1 MDLESK
7 RKTLEELEALRQ
19 GWAAAGRKVVWTN
32 GCFDLVH
39 AGHVRS
45 LRDAKALGD
54 VLIVGINSDRSVR
67 AIKGSGRPLI
77 PEGDRAELLAAL
89 EAVDYVTVFDEN
101 DPAAA
106 LARLRPDVHCK
117 GAEYADGSR
126 PVPEREIVLGYGGE
140 VRFLPFHPGLS
151 TTALIGKSGV
161 LRLVESAWRA
171 NILVVGDVMLDE
183 YVYGE
188 ATRISPEAPV
198 PVVAV
203 SGHRYQPGGAAN
215 VAANI
220 RSMGARV
227 TLAGVVGM
235 DAAGLRLGRE
245 LESAGI
251 GNGLVEDRM
260 RTTTLKTRITAGDQQ
275 IVRFDEEDTGPLPE
289 AVSAELRR
297 VCAEALATA
306 DGCVISDY
314 AKGVVE
320 ESFCQWLIAEAVKAG
335 KPVIVD
341 PKSRDFTRYRG
352 ATAITP
358 NLKETAAAA
367 SVPVHDPAAALE
379 RALPKLLESIG
390 SSALLV
396 TRGGDG
402 MSLFEQGK
410 SAWHVPATAVEVAD
424 VTGAGDTVAAILAIA
439 LALGFPLRDAAGLAN
454 IAAGLA
460 VRHPGTWA
468 VQPAELLTAI

>member
-7 RKTLEELEALRQ
+7 RKTLEELEALRA
-19 GWAAAGRKVVWTN
+19 GWAAAGRRVVWTN
-32 GCFDLVH
+32 GCFDLIH

-77 PEGDRAELLAAL
+77 PESDRAELLAAL
-89 EAVDYVTVFDEN
+89 ESVDYVTVFDEN
-101 DPAAA
+101 DPTAA
-106 LARLRPDVHCK
+106 LATLRPDVHCK

-151 TTALIGKSGV
+151 TTALIAKSGL
-161 LRLVESAWRA
+161 LRLVESASRV
-171 NILVVGDVMLDE
+171 NILVAGDVMLDE

-203 SGHRYQPGGAAN
+203 SGRRYQPGGAAN

-227 TLAGVVGM
+227 TLAGVVGV

-245 LESAGI
+245 LEGTGI
-251 GNGLVEDRM
+251 GNALVEDRT

-289 AVSAELRR
+289 AISEELRR
-297 VCAEALATA
+297 VCSEALLSA

-314 AKGVVE
+314 AKGVVD
-320 ESFCQWLIAEAVKAG
+320 ESLCQWLIAEAVKAG

-341 PKSRDFTRYRG
+341 PKSRDFARYRG

-367 SVPVHDPAAALE
+367 GAPAHDPATLE
-379 RALPKLLESIG
+379 LAIPKLLESIG
-390 SSALLV
+390 PSALLV
-396 TRGGDG
+396 TKGGDG

-410 SAWHVPATAVEVAD
+410 GAWHVPATAVEVAD

-439 LALGFPLRDAAGLAN
+439 LALGFPLRDAAGFAN

-468 VQPAELLTAI
+468 VQPAELLRAV